1 MKTITFITEIAA
13 AGDIRYIP
21 VPCVGNVHSVR
32 LACDTEL
39 IATGTLKV
47 GRGDPSTAAYC
58 VNTATVPT
66 GNTAVG
72 VILDGTPD
80 TTYKALIF
88 DPDSDTAANR
98 VLWIETD
105 GNILASGVATL
116 SVRIKFDDSAFVK
129 QTALEA

>member
-1 MKTITFITEIAA
+1 MITITLLTELAA
-13 AGDIRYIP
+13 GGDIRYVP

-32 LACDTEL
+32 LACDTEMV
-39 IATGTLKV
+39 ATGTLKI

-72 VILDGTPD
+72 VILDGVPD

-88 DPDSDTAANR
+88 DPDSSTAANR

-105 GNILASGVATL
+105 STLLAGGATL
-116 SVRIKFDDSAFVK
+116 SIRIEFDDSSYVE